1 MRNHTQLFLYVL
13 LSATVFSALT
23 GCQSTSSDSGR
34 WLTSGV
40 RGQTPAWNGN
50 QNPDAFS
57 SSQVVAVPETPLPTT
72 MTPVTSPTPYAR
84 DPFLTS
90 APNPFPIS
98 PQYSQTELVPATS
111 LPTPTVPVTPEPMVS
126 PINTLPV
133 NTLPVNTS
141 PINPLPTNMLPSTV
155 SAIPPDNDFERS
167 ATVAMSQASLID
179 REHPWDLPA
188 GPNTVEPIPT
198 FSIQPAHSGAPL
210 PVADPWGFGNPNDIQ
225 KAVSIEEQAKRE
237 EDEMEKARL
246 AELATTQRKDGTPVY
261 LQPLPKWNGPFETR
275 EQQHTIEQDIIR
287 QVGYSEEKPK
297 GFDNLP
303 VYDWEKEE
311 QKGFDWSI
319 LDPVNFFTKIR
330 DWVGLG
336 PDETKANAAMKKGR
350 EILLSTPDLKDH
362 KKCLEAA
369 KLFSEAAKRYPDSL
383 LEEDA
388 LHLAG
393 ECYFFGED
401 YPRAMKSYQKL
412 LIKYQHSKYVDN
424 GVRRLFAIA
433 RYWEQEDWRGVS
445 SINMTEKSRPAF
457 DTFGYAKKAY
467 ETIFINDPNGPISDA
482 AVMALATAYLRKGRY
497 KGDDNYNHAAYYYS
511 FLRENYPLS
520 KYITKAHEFELE
532 ARTQAY
538 MGAEHSSSTLD
549 EAQKLADITLRQFN
563 SELDDG
569 EKEEILEIKE
579 EIIQRQAEREWIMGQ
594 FYDKKQY
601 YGSAKLY
608 YEKLLDKYP
617 QTEYAEKARVRL
629 EQIQNKPDQPD
640 QLDFLKKIFRPRGT

>member
-1 MRNHTQLFLYVL
+1 M
-13 LSATVFSALT
+13 LSANPSPKVATA
-23 GCQSTSSDSGR
+23 
-34 WLTSGV
+34 
-40 RGQTPAWNGN
+40 QT
-50 QNPDAFS
+50 
-57 SSQVVAVPETPLPTT
+57 
-72 MTPVTSPTPYAR
+72 
-84 DPFLTS
+84 
-90 APNPFPIS
+90 
-98 PQYSQTELVPATS
+98 QTEVPQS
-111 LPTPTVPVTPEPMVS
+111 E
-126 PINTLPV
+126 I
-133 NTLPVNTS
+133 
-141 PINPLPTNMLPSTV
+141 
-155 SAIPPDNDFERS
+155 
-167 ATVAMSQASLID
+167 Q
-179 REHPWDLPA
+179 EHPWNLPLA
-188 GPNTVEPIPT
+188 YNSVEPIPT
-198 FSIQPAHSGAPL
+198 SSIQPQQSSHSVSPMT
-210 PVADPWGFGNPNDIQ
+210 DPWGLNNLNEMQ
-225 KAVSIEEQAKRE
+225 NAVSIEEQAKRE
-237 EDEMEKARL
+237 EEEMEKSRL
-246 AELATTQRKDGTPVY
+246 AELATAQHKDGTPDY
-261 LQPLPKWNGPFETR
+261 LKPLPKWNGPFETR
-275 EQQHTIEQDIIR
+275 EKQQTIEQDIIQ
-287 QVGYSEEKPK
+287 QVGYSEERTK

-311 QKGFDWSI
+311 QKGFDWSV
-319 LDPVNFFTKIR
+319 LDPVNFFTKVR
-330 DWVGLG
+330 DWIGLG

-350 EILLSTPDLKDH
+350 EILLSTPDLKDR

-369 KLFSEAAKRYPDSL
+369 KQFSEAARRYPDSV

-433 RYWEQEDWRGVS
+433 RYWEQEDYRGVS
-445 SINMTEKSRPAF
+445 SINLTEKTRPTF

-482 AVMALATAYLRKGRY
+482 AVMALATAYLLKGRY
-497 KGDDNYNHAAYYYS
+497 KGDDNFNHAAYYYS

-532 ARTQAY
+532 ARTKAY
-538 MGAEHSSSTLD
+538 MGAEHSSNTLD
-549 EAQKLADITLRQFN
+549 EAQKLADITLNQFN
-563 SELDDG
+563 SELDDE
-569 EKEEILEIKE
+569 EKEEIIEMKE
-579 EIIQRQAEREWIMGQ
+579 TIIQRQAEREWTMGQ

-640 QLDFLKKIFRPRGT
+640 QFDFLKKIFRPRGT

>member
-1 MRNHTQLFLYVL
+1 
-13 LSATVFSALT
+13 
-23 GCQSTSSDSGR
+23 
-34 WLTSGV
+34 
-40 RGQTPAWNGN
+40 
-50 QNPDAFS
+50 
-57 SSQVVAVPETPLPTT
+57 
-72 MTPVTSPTPYAR
+72 
-84 DPFLTS
+84 
-90 APNPFPIS
+90 
-98 PQYSQTELVPATS
+98 
-111 LPTPTVPVTPEPMVS
+111 
-126 PINTLPV
+126 
-133 NTLPVNTS
+133 
-141 PINPLPTNMLPSTV
+141 
-155 SAIPPDNDFERS
+155 
-167 ATVAMSQASLID
+167 MSQASSVV
-179 REHPWDLPA
+179 REHPWNLPA
-188 GPNTVEPIPT
+188 GHNPVEPIST
-198 FSIQPAHSGAPL
+198 FSAQPAHSVTPIT
-210 PVADPWGFGNPNDIQ
+210 DPWGVNNLNDIQ
-225 KAVSIEEQAKRE
+225 NAVSIEELAKRE

-246 AELATTQRKDGTPVY
+246 TELAAAQRKDGTPAY

-275 EQQHTIEQDIIR
+275 EQQQTIEQDIIR
-287 QVGYSEEKPK
+287 QVGYSEEKTK

-319 LDPVNFFTKIR
+319 LDPVNFFTKVR

-336 PDETKANAAMKKGR
+336 PDETKANTAMKKGR
-350 EILLSTPDLKDH
+350 EILLATPDLKDH

-401 YPRAMKSYQKL
+401 YWRAMKSYQKL

-424 GVRRLFAIA
+424 GVRRLFLIA
-433 RYWEQEDWRGVS
+433 RYWEAEDRRGVS
-445 SINMTEKSRPAF
+445 AINITEKSRPAF

-467 ETIFINDPNGPISDA
+467 ETIFINDPNGPISDD
-482 AVMALATAYLRKGRY
+482 AVMALATAYLQKGRY

-520 KYITKAHEFELE
+520 EHITKAHEFELE
-532 ARTQAY
+532 ARTNAY
-538 MGAEHSSSTLD
+538 MGAEHSSTTLD

-563 SELDDG
+563 SELDDE

-579 EIIQRQAEREWIMGQ
+579 TIIQRQAEREWTIGQ

-617 QTEYAEKARVRL
+617 QTEYAEKARTRL
-629 EQIQNKPDQPD
+629 EQIQNKPVQPD